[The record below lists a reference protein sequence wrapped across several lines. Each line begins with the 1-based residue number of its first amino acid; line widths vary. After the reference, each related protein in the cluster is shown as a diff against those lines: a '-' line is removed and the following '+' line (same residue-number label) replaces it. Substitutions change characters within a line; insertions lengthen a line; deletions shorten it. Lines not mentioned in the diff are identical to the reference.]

1 MIGLIMEMNHRSNKK
16 LKLAQI
22 NLMRSDKALYDLQE
36 FQKHAKF
43 DLALVSEPPI
53 TQGKMIITSRGKIL

>member
-1 MIGLIMEMNHRSNKK
+1 MIGLIMKMNHRSNKK

-22 NLMRSDKALYDLQE
+22 NLMRSDKALYDLQK